1 MEHIFLISRTKY
13 MCIKFAKNLEY
24 LCTVMLF
31 FFGSADISMQYDLY
45 VLPSSADNSNT
56 ALLRNCLK
64 G

>member
-1 MEHIFLISRTKY
+1 VYR
-13 MCIKFAKNLEY
+13 N
-24 LCTVMLF
+24 VF